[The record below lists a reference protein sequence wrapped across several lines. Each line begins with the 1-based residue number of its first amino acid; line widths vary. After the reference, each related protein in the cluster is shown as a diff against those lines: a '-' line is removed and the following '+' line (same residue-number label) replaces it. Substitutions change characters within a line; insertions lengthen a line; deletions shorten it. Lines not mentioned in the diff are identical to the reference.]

1 MNEAVKNQSNR
12 VMTTTFD
19 EKEKKTCKFIDL
31 GVTL

>member
-19 EKEKKTCKFIDL
+19 EKEKKLVNSQIQM
-31 GVTL
+31 